1 MPEMEPIKHTL
12 EVKEA
17 HKKRAKHKAD
27 MFKSRLTFE
36 RHWTDKVADFMTVQF
51 GTVWFLIW
59 HAAFFIGWIEWN
71 LGILGLPVFD
81 PFPFGLL
88 TMVVSLEA
96 IGLAIVVLISQNR
109 QSKIADLRQQMDFE
123 IDVRAEAE
131 ITKILRMHDALHH
144 HLGISKV
151 DRELRWM
158 ENVSDIRE
166 IQERIEKE
174 NDS

>member
-1 MPEMEPIKHTL
+1 MEPIKHAI
-12 EVKEA
+12 EA
-17 HKKRAKHKAD
+17 KKQRQAKAKQKHHE
-27 MFKSRLTFE
+27 FKSRITFA
-36 RHWTDKVADFMTVQF
+36 RTWTDKVADFLTIQF

-59 HAAFFIGWIEWN
+59 NVALFLGWIEWN
-71 LGILGLPVFD
+71 LGFLGLPIFD

-88 TMVVSLEA
+88 TMIVSLEA

-109 QSKIADLRQQMDFE
+109 QNKIADLRQQMDFE

-144 HLGISKV
+144 HLGISKA

-158 ENVSDIRE
+158 EHGTDIRE
-166 IQERIEKE
+166 IQEQIEKE
-174 NDS
+174 NSS